1 MSEPGMSL
9 SGRTVNRVCAV
20 SLVIL
25 FAAPILFSTLRESA
39 DLGKGRYATP
49 AAPQPTLGAPSV
61 KPAEPGGTGT
71 DTGGATMG
79 GFLPVRPLGAQR
91 PRHRHELLP
100 SPSPRPT
107 VRPVAAHVAPRA
119 PVERTAPRPPAVGL
133 ATWTAAAGVAS
144 HMGPRYAAWY
154 LALPQGRGVL
164 ARICG
169 AGGCVTMRSTDAGP
183 DKATQRRGRIADLSM
198 SVFVRVCGVPASAG
212 LCRVSVRIL

>member
-49 AAPQPTLGAPSV
+49 AAPQPTLGAPSDYDPFRGLAA
-61 KPAEPGGTGT
+61 PARPMN
-71 DTGGATMG
+71 GGAT
-79 GFLPVRPLGAQR
+79 LGAQR